1 MKTIVK
7 IIIAVV
13 VVALL
18 AFTAF
23 YLVDAYNSGKIGH
36 KAEKV
41 SESFVDEIKGSW
53 QGKYSISG
61 IDFKDDGKMTITL
74 LGISLNGTYSDKYD
88 LEREEHTLTMT
99 YSSSIGVSV
108 TRSFTADVQGDKL
121 ELTDVQAPSVTMTY
135 TRAGAAGADKSTTEQ
150 ETTAPSVDEPTTI
163 YNPGVDVFKS
173 SLLGKWVSA
182 TASTS
187 GFTFVDSTKVT
198 VTLLGVSYDG
208 TYEMSVDKA
217 TNQYVLKIN
226 YVTLGEMKFSNSYY
240 ASVDDANLT
249 LTQIGAESI
258 KTIYKKEAAAAA

>member
-7 IIIAVV
+7 IVIAIV

-23 YLVDAYNSGKIGH
+23 YLVNAYNTGKIGN

-53 QGKYSISG
+53 QGQYSISG
-61 IDFKDDGKMTITL
+61 IEFKDDGRMTVTL
-74 LGISLNGTYSDKYD
+74 LGISLDGTYSDKYD
-88 LEREEHTLTMT
+88 LETQKHTLTMT

-108 TRSFTADVQGDKL
+108 TRSFTAGVQDGKL
-121 ELTDVQAPSVTMTY
+121 ELTDVQAPSISMTY
-135 TRAGAAGADKSTTEQ
+135 TRAGAAGADKSVQEQ
-150 ETTAPSVDEPTTI
+150 ETTTSSVAEATTI
-163 YNPGVDVFKS
+163 YNPGADVFKAS
-173 SLLGKWVSA
+173 VLGKWVST

-187 GFTFVDSTKVT
+187 GFTFVDSSKVT

-208 TYEMSVDKA
+208 TYSISVDEA
-217 TNQYVLKIN
+217 TNRYVLKIN
-226 YVTLGEMKFSNSYY
+226 YVSFGEMKISNSYY
-240 ASVDDANLT
+240 ASVDDSNLT

-258 KTIYKKEAAAAA
+258 KTTYTKSA